1 MKDKMGYHSG
11 GNKCGFADF
20 APTEADE
27 VSVAESVW
35 FLAIQ
40 RAMRLYHI
48 LRSLMDAFNLKPFS
62 ILYKAVTVNLLKDTS
77 VQLINFLL
85 KFKVLSIISYF
96 QKEQVD

>member
-27 VSVAESVW
+27 VSVAESVR

-40 RAMRLYHI
+40 RA
-48 LRSLMDAFNLKPFS
+48 NE
-62 ILYKAVTVNLLKDTS
+62 
-77 VQLINFLL
+77 
-85 KFKVLSIISYF
+85 IISYTT
-96 QKEQVD
+96 